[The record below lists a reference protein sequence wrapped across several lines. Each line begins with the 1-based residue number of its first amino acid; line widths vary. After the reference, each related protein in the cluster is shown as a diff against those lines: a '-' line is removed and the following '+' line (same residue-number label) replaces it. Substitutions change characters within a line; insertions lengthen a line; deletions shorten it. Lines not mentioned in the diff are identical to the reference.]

1 MTDKIISI
9 GASLFP
15 SSENPTPA
23 ATACANRSITIGD
36 TQHRGFLPAYDQIV
50 KIATDNR
57 TTLQAFYAAL
67 GRSTPAIWSGNWWT
81 SCQFNATT
89 AVSLYNGGFNYSY
102 YKTGSYYV
110 FVCYDL

>member
-23 ATACANRSITIGD
+23 ATACANKSITIGD

-67 GRSTPAIWSGNWWT
+67 GRTTPVIWSGHWWT
-81 SCQFNATT
+81 SCQGNASN
-89 AVSLYNGGFNYSY
+89 AVNMYNGGFYDNS
-102 YKTGSYYV
+102 KTNSCNV